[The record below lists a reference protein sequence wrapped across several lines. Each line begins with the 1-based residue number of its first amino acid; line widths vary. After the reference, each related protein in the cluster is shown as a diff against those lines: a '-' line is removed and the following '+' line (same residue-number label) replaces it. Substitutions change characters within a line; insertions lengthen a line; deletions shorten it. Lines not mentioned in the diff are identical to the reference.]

1 MKEEHKKT
9 SKFVENDILRYFY
22 GEMSDAEKYAFEQAL
37 MLDKNLRKAYKEL
50 TFTLGMLPPAEN
62 TFHTPEPEIL
72 NNILAFSKTA
82 VHKMPETIADE
93 KFSHEKG
100 IKIRK
105 FTPRPIIVGMAILLS
120 AIVNFS
126 GYSQYKYKQATNK
139 KIKHDAMEWENL
151 DNKEIQKLHRDLNV
165 LKEYRGGILP
175 ADSAVYEV
183 VTHDENTTIVLP

>member
-1 MKEEHKKT
+1 MKEEHKQT
-9 SKFVENDILRYFY
+9 SKFVDNDILRYFY
-22 GEMSDAEKYAFEQAL
+22 GEMSEEEKNAFEQAL
-37 MLDKNLRKAYKEL
+37 MTDSHLRKSYKEL
-50 TFTLGMLPPAEN
+50 TFTLGMLPSIETSLQSAE
-62 TFHTPEPEIL
+62 PVVL
-72 NNILAFSKTA
+72 NSILAFSKTA
-82 VHKMPETIADE
+82 VQKQSEANPNE
-93 KFSHEKG
+93 KNAEEKL

-126 GYSQYKYKQATNK
+126 GYSQYKYKQASSK
-139 KIKHDAMEWENL
+139 KIKHEALEWENL
-151 DNKEIQKLHRDLNV
+151 DNTEIQKLHRDLNV